1 MSKLTHKQLENRLA
15 ALHLASLELVKEISL
30 DSLLERIA
38 QLACDQVDASYGA
51 VGVVDDTGKLVKFIP
66 VQNPPESLTIQAG
79 LPQELGMIGDL
90 VKSTTSIRLSRVGN
104 HSKQVAIP
112 AGHPEVTS
120 FLGVPMHIGDKPLGQ
135 IYLGDKKELPE
146 FTDDDEKVIETL
158 AAYASVAISNA
169 RLYEELT
176 NRDTA
181 LTRRNADLALLND
194 LASTLASSLDIDEI
208 LEKALTRVMGNPQ
221 ITVGEVFITD
231 ESGTSL
237 QLMHHLGNFDGT
249 LWVKD
254 KFEFGEGPIGDTAEL
269 GLPQFSEVPGKFGK
283 FLKQSVKEACL
294 SQIACFPLSS
304 RGVSV
309 GVLCI
314 ATCQDKYLDEHE
326 TQLFTA
332 IGAWV
337 GTAIDNV
344 RLYNQGRRLAI
355 LEERERI
362 GMDLHDGV
370 IQSIY
375 AVGLTL
381 EHARLL
387 IADDPKQSKD
397 RIDQAVDGLNHTIRD
412 IRAYILDLRPRQ
424 MNEEN
429 LMDGLKRLIA
439 EFKAN
444 TQAEI
449 TLEGPEE
456 GYRSLP
462 QVQALT
468 LFHICQEALA
478 NIAKH
483 AHASHVKVSLWN
495 SSDRLLLEVRDDG
508 KGFDQT
514 HTRMTLGHG
523 LANINTRAKN
533 ASGDVEIS
541 SEPGEGNDHPGLGSV
556 QRNIIHGCGSHHHY
570 SQITIRTG

>member
-1 MSKLTHKQLENRLA
+1 M
-15 ALHLASLELVKEISL
+15 
-30 DSLLERIA
+30 
-38 QLACDQVDASYGA
+38 
-51 VGVVDDTGKLVKFIP
+51 
-66 VQNPPESLTIQAG
+66 
-79 LPQELGMIGDL
+79 
-90 VKSTTSIRLSRVGN
+90 
-104 HSKQVAIP
+104 
-112 AGHPEVTS
+112 
-120 FLGVPMHIGDKPLGQ
+120 
-135 IYLGDKKELPE
+135 
-146 FTDDDEKVIETL
+146 
-158 AAYASVAISNA
+158 
-169 RLYEELT
+169 
-176 NRDTA
+176 
-181 LTRRNADLALLND
+181 ND

-269 GLPQFSEVPGKFGK
+269 GLPQFSEIPGKFGK

-344 RLYNQGRRLAI
+344 RLYNQGRRLAV

-444 TQAEI
+444 TQAEV

-483 AHASHVKVSLWN
+483 AHASHVKS
-495 SSDRLLLEVRDDG
+495 
-508 KGFDQT
+508 
-514 HTRMTLGHG
+514 HP
-523 LANINTRAKN
+523 
-533 ASGDVEIS
+533 VEF
-541 SEPGEGNDHPGLGSV
+541 L
-556 QRNIIHGCGSHHHY
+556 
-570 SQITIRTG
+570 

>member
-1 MSKLTHKQLENRLA
+1 M
-15 ALHLASLELVKEISL
+15 
-30 DSLLERIA
+30 
-38 QLACDQVDASYGA
+38 
-51 VGVVDDTGKLVKFIP
+51 
-66 VQNPPESLTIQAG
+66 
-79 LPQELGMIGDL
+79 
-90 VKSTTSIRLSRVGN
+90 
-104 HSKQVAIP
+104 
-112 AGHPEVTS
+112 
-120 FLGVPMHIGDKPLGQ
+120 
-135 IYLGDKKELPE
+135 
-146 FTDDDEKVIETL
+146 
-158 AAYASVAISNA
+158 
-169 RLYEELT
+169 
-176 NRDTA
+176 
-181 LTRRNADLALLND
+181 
-194 LASTLASSLDIDEI
+194 
-208 LEKALTRVMGNPQ
+208 
-221 ITVGEVFITD
+221 
-231 ESGTSL
+231 
-237 QLMHHLGNFDGT
+237 
-249 LWVKD
+249 
-254 KFEFGEGPIGDTAEL
+254 
-269 GLPQFSEVPGKFGK
+269 
-283 FLKQSVKEACL
+283 
-294 SQIACFPLSS
+294 
-304 RGVSV
+304 
-309 GVLCI
+309 
-314 ATCQDKYLDEHE
+314 
-326 TQLFTA
+326 
-332 IGAWV
+332 

-387 IADDPKQSKD
+387 IADDPMQSKD

-483 AHASHVKVSLWN
+483 AHASSCESN
-495 SSDRLLLEVRDDG
+495 P
-508 KGFDQT
+508 
-514 HTRMTLGHG
+514 
-523 LANINTRAKN
+523 
-533 ASGDVEIS
+533 VEFI
-541 SEPGEGNDHPGLGSV
+541 
-556 QRNIIHGCGSHHHY
+556 
-570 SQITIRTG
+570 